1 MKSDLQ
7 TEVVEA
13 IVQGRHGAPFS
24 VLGVHAISAKH
35 IAVRVFRPDARAVWV
50 VDQTDTAHPMA
61 KLDDAG
67 FYEVV
72 LAGDSETFRYRC
84 RLETHDGTQ
93 RDFDDPYRFP
103 AIFSDVD
110 LYLHSE
116 GRLYY
121 SYENFGAH
129 PHRMDGV
136 EGVRFGVWAPN
147 AQRVSV
153 IGDFNGW
160 DGRVHPMRSRG
171 GSGIWELFIP
181 NITAGALY
189 RYDILS
195 HVNQYHTQKSDPYAF
210 YAEKR
215 PNNASIVAEINQ
227 YAWQDEA
234 WMQARESQSPLEKP
248 MSIYEVHL
256 GSWRHNGQGEW
267 LTYRELADSL
277 VQYVKDLNY
286 THIELMPIAEHPLD
300 ASWGYQVTGYF
311 AVTSR
316 YGTVEDFM
324 YFVDTCHQNGI
335 GVILDWVPAH
345 FPKDGHGLSYFD
357 GTHLYEHSDPRQGE
371 HPDWGTYIFNY
382 GRNEIRN
389 FLIANAL
396 FWLKKYHLDGLR
408 VDAVS
413 SMLYLDFGREQGQW
427 IPNEHGGREN
437 LSAISFM
444 KELNE
449 VIHRECPGTVTIA
462 EESTSWPLVSRPTYL
477 GGLGFTLKWNMGWMH
492 DILEYV
498 KQDPVYRQYH
508 HNLMTFSLWY
518 AFSENFVLPLSHDE
532 VVHLKGSL
540 MTKIAGDW
548 WQKMAGLRLLL
559 GYQWTHPGK
568 KLLFM
573 GQEFGQWQ
581 EWSEERSLDW
591 HLLDLPTHQGVQRWM
606 GDLNKVYQTL
616 PALYEMDFDARG
628 FQWINANDY
637 QQSVFSYLRFAED
650 RSGFVVVISNFTPV
664 VRHDYRVG
672 VPELGHYVEVLN
684 SDAALYGGSDVRN
697 ADGVTAEVGAWGEFA
712 QHIRLTL
719 PPLAILVLRLAP
731 KDVETASEESPESV

>member
-7 TEVVEA
+7 TDVIEA
-13 IVQGRHGAPFS
+13 IVQGKHGAPFS
-24 VLGVHAISAKH
+24 VLGAHAISASH
-35 IAVRVFRPDARAVWV
+35 IAVRIFRPDVRSAWV
-50 VDQTDTAHPMA
+50 VNAETNTAHPMIQLHA
-61 KLDDAG
+61 DG

-72 LAGDSETFRYRC
+72 LTANSETFRYHC
-84 RLETHDGTQ
+84 GGETPDGTVIK
-93 RDFDDPYRFP
+93 FEDPYRFAP
-103 AIFSDVD
+103 IFSDVD
-110 LYLHSE
+110 LYLYGE

-121 SYENFGAH
+121 SYESFGAH
-129 PHRMDGV
+129 LDVIDGIQ
-136 EGVRFGVWAPN
+136 GVRFAVWAPN

-153 IGDFNGW
+153 IGDFNQW
-160 DGRVHPMRSRG
+160 DERVHPMRSRG
-171 GSGIWELFIP
+171 ASGVWELFIP
-181 NITAGALY
+181 DVSIGAIY
-189 RYDILS
+189 RYDVLS
-195 HVNQYHTQKSDPYAF
+195 HHNHYRVKKSDPYGF
-210 YAEKR
+210 FAEKR
-215 PNNASIVAEINQ
+215 PQNASVVADIES
-227 YAWQDEA
+227 YVWQDDA
-234 WMQARESQSPLEKP
+234 WMTARAQDNPLDKP

-256 GSWRHNGQGEW
+256 GSWRRNAQDEW
-267 LTYRELADSL
+267 LTYRELADQL
-277 VQYVKDLNY
+277 VQYVKALNY
-286 THIELMPIAEHPLD
+286 THIELMPISEHPLD
-300 ASWGYQVTGYF
+300 ASWGYQVTGYY

-324 YFVDTCHQNGI
+324 YFVDTCHQNSI

-389 FLIANAL
+389 FLISNAL

-413 SMLYLDFGREQGQW
+413 SMLYLDFGREHGQW
-427 IPNEHGGREN
+427 LPNEHGGREN
-437 LSAISFM
+437 LSAIHFM

-449 VIHRECPGTVTIA
+449 VIHRESPGTVTIA

-492 DILEYV
+492 DVLEYV

-508 HNLMTFSLWY
+508 HNLVTFSLWY
-518 AFSENFVLPLSHDE
+518 AFSENFVLALSHDE

-540 MTKIAGDW
+540 LTKMAGDW

-591 HLLDLPTHQGVQRWM
+591 HLLDLPTHQGLKQWM
-606 GDLNKVYQTL
+606 ADLNAFYQEM
-616 PALYEMDFDARG
+616 PALYELDFEQRG

-637 QQSVFSYLRFAED
+637 QQSVFSYLRFAKD
-650 RSGFVVVISNFTPV
+650 SRDFVVVIGNFTPV

-672 VPELGHYVEVLN
+672 VPQMGHYVEVLN
-684 SDAALYGGSDVRN
+684 SDAAQYGGSAVDN
-697 ADGVTAEVGAWGEFA
+697 GGGVSAELGAWEEFP

-719 PPLAILVLRLAP
+719 PPMALIVLRLEPVTNPDAP
-731 KDVETASEESPESV
+731 EESA